1 MRVPREWV
9 WVVILV
15 AVIAIALLG
24 CAPAPAKEPSER
36 TKQRDRSKEL
46 RAEDRENFT
55 AWNLSTGLNAFT
67 YEGHL
72 YLWEM
77 SGFILHAASCKGR
90 HSTVTP

>member
-15 AVIAIALLG
+15 AVLTIALLG
-24 CAPAPAKEPSER
+24 CAPTREPSER
-36 TKQRDRSKEL
+36 SKQRDRSREL
-46 RAEDRENFT
+46 RTENRKNFT
-55 AWNLSTGLNAFT
+55 TWELNSYPGLQAFT